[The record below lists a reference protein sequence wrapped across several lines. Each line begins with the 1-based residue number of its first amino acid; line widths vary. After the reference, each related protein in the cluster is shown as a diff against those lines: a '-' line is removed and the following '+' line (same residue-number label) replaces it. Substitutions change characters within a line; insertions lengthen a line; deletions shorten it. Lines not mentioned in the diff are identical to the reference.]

1 MDQKKKIEK
10 VLNIAL
16 TEDTSEYK
24 TLLKTLKK
32 RLPLFGR
39 TERIALALLKEYVGD
54 ISRLNISEDFGKPK
68 VRNLVFEDVQDGK
81 VRLFVNLGKNHRVNP
96 GDLIREIVKR
106 SGIDGKQIG
115 KIDIHST
122 YSFIQ
127 VPEQYAEIIIFSFDN
142 ARVRGV
148 NVVVEPA
155 KRKKAQEGAGRE
167 SRDEREIET
176 IND

>member
-39 TERIALALLKEYVGD
+39 TERIALALLKEHVGD

-155 KRKKAQEGAGRE
+155 KRKKEKERDD
-167 SRDEREIET
+167 RDEREIET